1 MDRIND
7 TGREG
12 LLKLINIMR
21 YVMLGLIALVFISWF
36 LPYFQY
42 DKADYGLGSKD
53 YVNSKSLWGI
63 MLYPTNFLQI
73 EKVLGVKFISLKE
86 LHVVVVMAIVGI
98 IGIIVCANKRG
109 IGVNFLPLVFS
120 VYGIIGYFGN
130 YFMRDYCTNPAA
142 YYIQVVLVILT
153 FIATVVSIV
162 LCIKELKSRPADY
175 YLSAVGE

>member
-1 MDRIND
+1 MDRID
-7 TGREG
+7 SKRES
-12 LLKLINIMR
+12 LLNLINIMR
-21 YVMLGLIALVFISWF
+21 YVMLGLIALTFIAWL

-98 IGIIVCANKRG
+98 IAIIVCANKRG
-109 IGVNFLPLVFS
+109 RGTCFLPLVFS

-130 YFMRDYCTNPAA
+130 YFMRDYCTNPVAR
-142 YYIQVVLVILT
+142 YIQIALIVLTL
-153 FIATVVSIV
+153 IATLCSIV
-162 LCIKELKSRPADY
+162 LGIKEMKSRPADY
-175 YLSAVGE
+175 YLSAVGQ